1 MDKLNLSR
9 IRRQNQA
16 DLRKYERFGI
26 QVFTEALRLQ
36 AVPNPSIVP
45 MQEAYIKFYQTV
57 FVDAATKEWDRI
69 RVREKAFIPSDFFLN
84 TWREWIKMWVLE
96 NLGFLIT
103 EVTETT
109 RKKVQVILGE
119 AIEQGLNPFQTQ
131 ELLLQE
137 IPDVK
142 RARAIARTESTRA
155 NNEGKKR
162 SARDWSNE
170 TGTQLFKL
178 WVWGGSRDMR
188 EEHFALQ
195 NKPIREDQN
204 FIGINGLP
212 MDKPGDISGGA
223 VNTVNCSCTVV
234 YVSERYARRNYPD
247 AFVGQPVRP
256 AIRFV
261 EPVFRGDQQA
271 INTHKDFI
279 IRTIQD
285 LQIEREVI
293 FNFSSVGNGR
303 GSVGWEKYGPDKY
316 RINNVVNIKTTG
328 SNIQET
334 IKHELRHV
342 YQGEKMGFEIV
353 EGKMF
358 FSGEEIMTVKQY
370 NQILKGTKS
379 RSQSVFEKSVKK
391 YINLPWEKDADD
403 YAGVIRISKS
413 LIVDEFYLT
422 DLIDLPIEIE
432 ALLSMEEA

>member
-1 MDKLNLSR
+1 MAKLNLSR

-26 QVFTEALRLQ
+26 QVFTEALKAQ

-119 AIEQGLNPFQTQ
+119 AIERGLNPFQTQ

-137 IPDVK
+137 IPEVK

-155 NNEGKKR
+155 NNEGKKK

-234 YVSERYARRNYPD
+234 YVSERYARRNYPES
-247 AFVGQPVRP
+247 FQ
-256 AIRFV
+256 
-261 EPVFRGDQQA
+261 
-271 INTHKDFI
+271 
-279 IRTIQD
+279 
-285 LQIEREVI
+285 
-293 FNFSSVGNGR
+293 
-303 GSVGWEKYGPDKY
+303 
-316 RINNVVNIKTTG
+316 
-328 SNIQET
+328 
-334 IKHELRHV
+334 
-342 YQGEKMGFEIV
+342 
-353 EGKMF
+353 
-358 FSGEEIMTVKQY
+358 
-370 NQILKGTKS
+370 
-379 RSQSVFEKSVKK
+379 
-391 YINLPWEKDADD
+391 
-403 YAGVIRISKS
+403 
-413 LIVDEFYLT
+413 
-422 DLIDLPIEIE
+422 
-432 ALLSMEEA
+432 

>member
-1 MDKLNLSR
+1 MGKLNLSR

-36 AVPNPSIVP
+36 AVPNPSIVT

-119 AIEQGLNPFQTQ
+119 AIERGLNPFQTQ

-155 NNEGKKR
+155 NNEGKKK

-170 TGTQLFKL
+170 TGSKLFKL

-234 YVSERYARRNYPD
+234 YVSERYARRNYPES
-247 AFVGQPVRP
+247 F
-256 AIRFV
+256 
-261 EPVFRGDQQA
+261 
-271 INTHKDFI
+271 
-279 IRTIQD
+279 
-285 LQIEREVI
+285 
-293 FNFSSVGNGR
+293 
-303 GSVGWEKYGPDKY
+303 
-316 RINNVVNIKTTG
+316 
-328 SNIQET
+328 
-334 IKHELRHV
+334 
-342 YQGEKMGFEIV
+342 
-353 EGKMF
+353 
-358 FSGEEIMTVKQY
+358 
-370 NQILKGTKS
+370 
-379 RSQSVFEKSVKK
+379 
-391 YINLPWEKDADD
+391 
-403 YAGVIRISKS
+403 
-413 LIVDEFYLT
+413 
-422 DLIDLPIEIE
+422 
-432 ALLSMEEA
+432 